1 MIIMMKK
8 IMKNELPKHLGGHM
22 NVNHV
27 DEGALKTIHEKFS
40 ISSLLDVGCGLG
52 EMKFL
57 CDEKNISYQGIDG
70 DYTVE
75 RKHDNVIIHDY
86 TKSKS
91 EISNQWGKIY
101 DLGWST
107 EFLEHVAE
115 KYVDNYMT
123 DFTRCKYVLVTHALP
138 GKKGYHHVNCQISQ
152 YWINLFKKYDFAFD
166 KEMTKLIRK
175 NSSMEREFIRE
186 NGLFF
191 VNK

>member
-1 MIIMMKK
+1 MK
-8 IMKNELPKHLGGHM
+8 LPEHLGGHM

-40 ISSLLDVGCGLG
+40 IYSLLDVGCGLG

-57 CDEKNISYQGIDG
+57 CDEKNITYQGIDG
-70 DYTVE
+70 DYTAK

-86 TKSKS
+86 TKGKS
-91 EISNQWGKIY
+91 EISKQCGNPY

-107 EFLEHVAE
+107 EFLEHVDA
-115 KYVDNYMT
+115 KYVDNYMI
-123 DFTRCKYVLVTHALP
+123 DFVKCKYVLVTHAPP
-138 GKKGYHHVNCQISQ
+138 GKKGHHHVNCQTNE
-152 YWINLFKKYDFAFD
+152 YWIKTFMKYNFAFD

-175 NSSMEREFIRE
+175 NSSMERNFIRD